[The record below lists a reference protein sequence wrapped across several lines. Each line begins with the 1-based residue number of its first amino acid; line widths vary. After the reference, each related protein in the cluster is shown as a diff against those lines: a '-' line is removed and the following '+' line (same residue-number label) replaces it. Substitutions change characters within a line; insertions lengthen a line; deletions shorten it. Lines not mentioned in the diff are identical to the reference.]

1 MLRSVAA
8 FCSWLELT
16 APSRLLQSIDWIVPA
31 VQTIH
36 ILGIAAVMGATLFL
50 NLRLLG
56 VTGRDVPVAR
66 VSSRFFPVV
75 WSALLVLLLTG
86 LVMIAAEPARA
97 LLNAVFWLKM
107 TLLVTALAITLF
119 TARAIRR
126 APEGWPAT
134 SRHRWLVPASAI
146 VSSGFWVAILC
157 AGRWIAY
164 ARVH

>member
-1 MLRSVAA
+1 MLRSVAS

-16 APSRLLQSIDWIVPA
+16 APSRMLQSIEWIVPA

-56 VTGRDVPVAR
+56 VTGRDVPPAR
-66 VSSRFFPVV
+66 VSSRFSPVL
-75 WSALLVLLLTG
+75 WSALVVLLLTG
-86 LVMIAAEPARA
+86 LLMIAAEPARA

-107 TLLVTALAITLF
+107 TLLVTALAITIV
-119 TARAIRR
+119 TTRAIRR

-134 SRHRWLVPASAI
+134 PGHRWLARASAI
-146 VSSGFWVAILC
+146 LSSGLWVAILC

>member
-16 APSRLLQSIDWIVPA
+16 APSRMLQRIEWIVPA
-31 VQTIH
+31 VQTVH

-56 VTGRDVPVAR
+56 LTGRDVPVSR
-66 VSSRFFPVV
+66 VSARFVPVV
-75 WSALLVLLLTG
+75 WTALVILLLTG
-86 LVMIAAEPARA
+86 LVMIAAEPARS
-97 LLNAVFWLKM
+97 LLNPVFQLKM
-107 TLLVTALAITLF
+107 LLLLGAVTLTLL
-119 TARAIRR
+119 TARAIRGT
-126 APEGWPAT
+126 PEGWAAT
-134 SRHRWLVPASAI
+134 RARWFAPASAI
-146 VSSGFWVAILC
+146 VSSALWVAILC

>member
-16 APSRLLQSIDWIVPA
+16 APSRVLQSIGWIVPA
-31 VQTIH
+31 VQTLH

-56 VTGRDVPVAR
+56 VTGRDVSIAR
-66 VSSRFFPVV
+66 VSARFLPVV
-75 WSALLVLLLTG
+75 WSALAVLLVTG

-97 LLNAVFWLKM
+97 LLNPVFWLKM
-107 TLLVTALAITLF
+107 TLLVTALAFTIV
-119 TARAIRR
+119 TARAICR
-126 APEGWPAT
+126 APDEWPST
-134 SRHRWLVPASAI
+134 SRRRWLARALAI
-146 VSSGFWVAILC
+146 VSSALWVAILC